1 MNAILI
7 MAHKDIAHV
16 KRLVDKCMSN
26 DTRVILHFD
35 KKMSIS
41 QEDINSLTKF
51 GGGCIFNR

>member
-16 KRLVDKCMSN
+16 KRLVDKCISN

-41 QEDINSLTKF
+41 QEELSSLTKF
-51 GGGCIFNR
+51 GGGGYI